1 MTKEL
6 VSRKS
11 KMTKLLKAS
20 LLNPKN
26 LFVLATGFVA
36 GIFFSYVLI
45 PIGIMAYGI
54 LCYLDL
60 SSEDFVKK
68 VLKLDE
74 NGSEAALET
83 DAMPSLSAQRKAQ
96 KLEAKELQSLQA
108 NIAATREKIQQL
120 YDNTDDFT
128 RALLGDFSQIEN
140 LAEKSNEF
148 LLKAQT
154 IRNYL
159 SSENVVQIKQDIP
172 SLQEKIQ
179 SVSDDFSKRQYQQAL
194 RARSKHLKSLR
205 DIQQI
210 YERLVSQLTNIS
222 ISLDSMYSRMM
233 KLKTSEYS
241 LASAESDQVSSQ
253 LDDLLRDVEQLD
265 TALTENLALPTN

>member
-1 MTKEL
+1 MTKKL
-6 VSRKS
+6 ASRKS
-11 KMTKLLKAS
+11 KIRKLLKTS

-36 GIFFSYVLI
+36 GTFFSYVLI

-60 SSEDFVKK
+60 SSEEFAKK
-68 VLKLDE
+68 ALGFDKGVSD
-74 NGSEAALET
+74 AALDDEE
-83 DAMPSLSAQRKAQ
+83 MRSLSDQQKAQ
-96 KLEAKELQSLQA
+96 KLEEKELQSLQA
-108 NIAATREKIQQL
+108 NIAATEEKIQQL

-140 LAEKSNEF
+140 LIKKSDEF
-148 LLKAQT
+148 LFKAQT

-159 SSENVVQIKQDIP
+159 SSEDLAQIKQDIT
-172 SLQEKIQ
+172 SLQGKIQ
-179 SVSDDFSKRQYQQAL
+179 SISDDFSKRQYEQAL
-194 RARSKHLKSLR
+194 NARHKHLESLR
-205 DIQQI
+205 DIQQV

-241 LASAESDQVSSQ
+241 LESAEGDQVSTQ
-253 LDDLLRDVEQLD
+253 LNDLLRDVEHLD
-265 TALTENLALPTN
+265 TALNENLSLPD